1 MARIA
6 VISDTHFPSRGRV
19 LPDTCL
25 SVIEGADLLIH
36 SGDLADGTTLE
47 MLRGLGPPLLAVVGN
62 ADDNGVRAELPATV
76 EHEIEG
82 LRLAIVHNG
91 GPEVGRLARLAKR
104 FPTADLVIF
113 GHSHVPL
120 LARSESGFTI
130 LNPGSATDRRRQ
142 PLHTMAEIY
151 VAPGVAEISFRGL
164 DGPGGPLPSEFLRS
178 VG

>member
-25 SVIEGADLLIH
+25 SAIEGANLLIH
-36 SGDLADGTTLE
+36 AGDLADGATLE

-62 ADDNGVRAELPATV
+62 ADDNDVRGALPETV

-82 LRLAIVHNG
+82 LRIAMVHNS
-91 GPEVGRLARLAKR
+91 GPAAGRLARLAKR
-104 FPTADLVIF
+104 FPSADLVIF

-120 LARSESGFTI
+120 LARDPSGFTV

-142 PLHTMAEIY
+142 PLHTMAEIHI
-151 VAPGVAEISFRGL
+151 ADGVAEISFRGL
-164 DGPGGPLPSEFLRS
+164 DGVGGPLPSEFLRS